1 MDDGRDCGNG
11 TRVPERTGAILCC
24 NVRLEKRMKKPNHS
38 RKSFWRCALLIMPL
52 GLGMLAAASLPP
64 GLSSYDSNK
73 DGVLNLDEAKA
84 AASAMFDKLDTD
96 HDGTLTLMELKGR
109 VSETEFS
116 AADRKGDKKL
126 TKEEYL
132 DLVAKAFKAGDVD
145 NDDVLDAGDLKSKP
159 GQAFLKLV
167 M

>member
-1 MDDGRDCGNG
+1 
-11 TRVPERTGAILCC
+11 
-24 NVRLEKRMKKPNHS
+24 MKNPNHS
-38 RKSFWRCALLIMPL
+38 RKSFWRYALLIVSL

-64 GLSSYDSNK
+64 GLSPYDSNK
-73 DGVLNLDEAKA
+73 DGVLNLDESKA
-84 AASAMFDKLDTD
+84 AASAMFDKLDAD

-109 VSETEFS
+109 VSEKEFS
-116 AADRKGDKKL
+116 AADHKGDKKL

-132 DLVAKAFKAGDVD
+132 DLVTKAFKAGDVD

>member
-1 MDDGRDCGNG
+1 MN
-11 TRVPERTGAILCC
+11 T
-24 NVRLEKRMKKPNHS
+24 PNHS
-38 RKSFWRCALLIMPL
+38 RKSFWRYALLIVPL
-52 GLGMLAAASLPP
+52 GLAMLASASLPP
-64 GLSSYDSNK
+64 GLSVYDSDK
-73 DGVLNLDEAKA
+73 DGALNLTEAKA

-96 HDGTLTLMELKGR
+96 HDGTLTLKELKGR
-109 VSETEFS
+109 VSEQEFNE
-116 AADRKGDKKL
+116 ADRKGDKKL
-126 TKEEYL
+126 SKEEYL

>member
-1 MDDGRDCGNG
+1 MN
-11 TRVPERTGAILCC
+11 T
-24 NVRLEKRMKKPNHS
+24 PNPF
-38 RKSFWRCALLIMPL
+38 RKSFWRYALLIVSL

-64 GLSSYDSNK
+64 GLSPYDANK
-73 DGVLNLDEAKA
+73 DGVLSLDEAKA
-84 AASAMFDKLDTD
+84 AASAIFDKLDTD
-96 HDGTLTLMELKGR
+96 HDGTLTLKELKGR
-109 VSETEFS
+109 VSESKFS
-116 AADRKGDKKL
+116 EADHKGDKKL